1 MDSRC
6 HVKPDKAKVMDWK
19 SLELS
24 FRLAMWTCV
33 VLLPLGVCVARVLA
47 WRSFRAK
54 GFLEALI
61 ALPLVLPPTVLG
73 YYLLVAFGATSILG
87 RTYQALFGSALV
99 FTFEGLLL
107 ASVIFN
113 LPFAVQPLQRAF
125 EAVPHQIR
133 EAAWVSGLS
142 SWQTF
147 WRVELPLAWTGVVSA
162 LALVFAHTLGE
173 FGVVL
178 MVGGSIPGETKT
190 IAIAIYDRV
199 QAFDDA
205 AAGAMSAFLLTLS
218 FVAIGLVYMLAGRR
232 GNPHG

>member
-1 MDSRC
+1 
-6 HVKPDKAKVMDWK
+6 MDWNA
-19 SLELS
+19 LELS
-24 FRLAMWTCV
+24 IRLALWTCAL
-33 VLLPLGVCVARVLA
+33 LLPLGLCIARVLA

-54 GFLEALI
+54 GFVEALI

-73 YYLLVAFGATSILG
+73 YYLLVAFGSTSVLG
-87 RTYQALFGSALV
+87 QAYQSLFGSSLV

-125 EAVPHQIR
+125 EAVPLHVR

-142 SWQTF
+142 FWRTF
-147 WRVELPLAWTGVVSA
+147 WRVELPLAWMGVVSA

-190 IAIAIYDRV
+190 VAIAIYDRV
-199 QAFDDA
+199 QAFDDV
-205 AAGAMSAFLLTLS
+205 AAGIMSAFLLAFS
-218 FVAIGLVYMLAGRR
+218 FIAIGLVYMLAGHRSQ
-232 GNPHG
+232 PHV